1 MPKKANLV
9 IPEPFKELFQPSQ
22 QWRHLV
28 YYGGRSSGKS
38 TQVGTS
44 ILVRGAS
51 ERRRTLCARETQ
63 NSIAESVHQLLR
75 DLIAKYE
82 FLQTWE
88 VQKEIIR
95 NRVTGS
101 EIYFKGLHNNTQ
113 TIKSFEGVDECWV
126 EEAQSVS
133 LESIDTLVPTIR
145 KEGSQIIWTFNPL
158 TEVDPVWERIVMQK
172 DENTY
177 VRKVNSEEVEMLLSK
192 EVIDEREKMRAN
204 NPDLFRHVWGGEP
217 LTSRTGSVFGR
228 QIAKAQQDGRIG
240 SVPYDESAGVYTAW
254 DLGVSDS
261 TVVWFFQVIGKEI
274 HFIDHYESSGEDLGH
289 YISVVLN
296 KPYRYT
302 KHFLPHD
309 AKQRELQTNMTR
321 VDFFARQGIHNVE
334 VLRPTN
340 FSLGTDDINLIARPK
355 FSLCW
360 FDAEKCERGLKCLKA
375 YHYEFDEKNNMLKS
389 KPEHD
394 WSSHSASAFI
404 YALMADYEEIEQ
416 PQSMNLKTFVPKE
429 FQKKAKDNILW
440 A

>member
-88 VQKEIIR
+88 VQKERIR